1 MRGQQG
7 DEALRLRG
15 RGAGIY
21 RILVINP
28 TPVCFE
34 VSVEVL
40 RRRGDLDEALKQIQ
54 EAMEKKLDLG
64 PAYANQA
71 TQANLVL
78 ALTKE
83 GRILGEDNGVSLG
96 RSEEAVAPLER
107 AFLLADDFVR
117 RDPDDQTSRGRL
129 AMAGIT
135 LANILRHSDASR
147 RSISINTHLAIL
159 LKSRTIRALDDSR
172 PGPWLARLLTA
183 AVGPFHRGPTCP

>member
-54 EAMEKKLDLG
+54 EAVEKKLDLG

-78 ALTKE
+78 APTKE

-172 PGPWLARLLTA
+172 PGMPLTPPSNCF
-183 AVGPFHRGPTCP
+183 VR